1 LVPPQDGLTNNGK
14 DEFPMQAASRFSGIL
29 RRDQKDL
36 NGNPV
41 VVPILRSHYR
51 PINIQHWRKQRIFAA
66 IHMGG
71 LL

>member
-1 LVPPQDGLTNNGK
+1 
-14 DEFPMQAASRFSGIL
+14 MQAASRFSGIL